1 MNKFTSFSLIDLLQY
16 GAKNK
21 HVITKYLTNI
31 KKIDERYDD
40 GDGDLERKR
49 DTLDS
54 DTYNPLSESFELAFL
69 GVFIVFFFVWFVS
82 VYLLISNWDN
92 LPRWAQFVGLIGVLP
107 VIKGF
112 GPIVTMIVV
121 MIAKK

>member
-40 GDGDLERKR
+40 GDL

-54 DTYNPLSESFELAFL
+54 DTNNPLAASFVLAFL
-69 GVFIVFFFVWFVS
+69 VVFIVFFSVWFVS

-92 LPRWAQFVGLIGVLP
+92 LPKWAQIVGLIGVLP

-112 GPIVTMIVV
+112 GPIVTIIVV